1 MSRELAHTAEEAVLG
16 ALLIAPEVF
25 DSVADLLRPE
35 LFIGPGHREIAVELV
50 SLLSAS
56 KPVDPLLVTQ
66 GLAARKCEVSPEI
79 VFGLAR
85 GVGVTGNV
93 RAYVE
98 ALVDLWTRRE
108 ARRVATGLLNSDVD
122 RPGAELVS
130 DFARQLSAIETRTG
144 RPARKLAEVM
154 FARLERREDFLKHP
168 EKLNQEIWQTGFHA
182 LDRVVGGLRPG
193 HMFTVAARPGVGKTS
208 FVSAMTD
215 HLASRGVPVGIF
227 QLEDYADSAADRAI
241 MRRMGISSALMRDG
255 ATWDR
260 WHWDKAAV
268 AVHEKADWPIF
279 IDDTHQRTIGDVTG
293 AMRRMVREHGIR
305 VFILD
310 NLAEVVVDA
319 IDRRDER
326 LDRALGRI
334 AKTYR
339 DAAHAVGACPVLV
352 VHLNRDLE
360 KASGRPPRMSDIK
373 NSGELE
379 DASHVVVLLSREKD
393 SDLLTVDVAKNRN
406 GPTSSIELTWE
417 KNSMT
422 VQNRSVA

>member
-1 MSRELAHTAEEAVLG
+1 MTRALDATAEEAVLG
-16 ALLIAPEVF
+16 ALLIAPEVY
-25 DSVADLLRPE
+25 DSVADLFRPE
-35 LFIGPGHREIAVELV
+35 LFVGPGHREIAAELA
-50 SLLSAS
+50 SLLAS
-56 KPVDPLLVTQ
+56 GKPVDALLVTQ
-66 GLAARKCEVSPEI
+66 GLAARKAKVAPAV

-85 GVGVTGNV
+85 GVGVAGNV

-98 ALVDLWTRRE
+98 ALVDLWTKRE
-108 ARRVATGLLNSDVD
+108 ARRIATDVLQAD
-122 RPGAELVS
+122 ADMRGAELVG
-130 DFARQLSAIETRTG
+130 DFARRLSAVETRSG
-144 RPARKLAEVM
+144 RPARKLAQVM
-154 FARLERREDFLKHP
+154 FERLERREDFQRHP
-168 EKLNQEIWQTGFHA
+168 EKLEQEIWRTGFHA
-182 LDRVVGGLRPG
+182 VDGMIGGLRPG
-193 HMFTVAARPGVGKTS
+193 HMLTIAARPGVGKTS

-227 QLEDYADSAADRAI
+227 QLEDYADAFADRAI
-241 MRRMGISSALMRDG
+241 MRRMGISSPMMRDG
-255 ATWDR
+255 SKWER
-260 WHWDKAAV
+260 WHWDKAAQ

-279 IDDTHQRTIGDVTG
+279 IDDAHQRTIGDITG
-293 AMRRMVREHGIR
+293 AMRRMARENGIR

-310 NLAEVVVDA
+310 NLAEIVVDA

-360 KASGRPPRMSDIK
+360 KAAGRPPRMSDIK

-379 DASHVVVLLSREKD
+379 DASHIVALLSREKD
-393 SDLLTVDVAKNRN
+393 SDVMTVDIAKNRN
-406 GPTSSIELTWE
+406 GPTGAVELTWE
-417 KNSMT
+417 RTSMT